1 MTEIV
6 FLKNFKYYQNYYK
19 IYIDIDTVELNNLIC

>member
-6 FLKNFKYYQNYYK
+6 FLKM
-19 IYIDIDTVELNNLIC
+19 NLTF